1 MRYLSR
7 AMKCFGQLHF
17 GDISASL
24 STALGGNIEHQF
36 SRHSNHCDRVRVRV
50 CVYINTYVQGE
61 VKR

>member
-7 AMKCFGQLHF
+7 AMKSSGQLHF
-17 GDISASL
+17 GDISATL
-24 STALGGNIEHQF
+24 EGNIEYQF
-36 SRHSNHCDRVRVRV
+36 SWHSNHCDRVRVRV